1 MSILNNDIFKA
12 VAVDVWFDDD
22 KLYIL
27 LSDGREMGVP
37 LEWFP
42 KLKKATPEEKADWRL
57 LGGGIGIRWE
67 KLDEDISIEGIIRG
81 RGAVYRSIN

>member
-57 LGGGIGIRWE
+57 IGGGIGIRWE